1 MPQYFQDDVEKW
13 KSNDASTN
21 AAEPTQCTSNVE
33 ASGPGL
39 INLYSGFWLRR
50 IITVQLYFHRRAK
63 LKHTHTQMKDIL
75 MKLCQLSMFELSQFT
90 LRDFT
95 YKLLNVIDHLHDF
108 EQLLLINCC

>member
-50 IITVQLYFHRRAK
+50 IITVQLYIRRRAK

-75 MKLCQLSMFELSQFT
+75 MKLCQLSECIMFPAKE
-90 LRDFT
+90 
-95 YKLLNVIDHLHDF
+95 KAGLNSSDNL
-108 EQLLLINCC
+108 